1 MESLFQPVLG
11 GIFMG
16 MGAGFLAYAYG
27 DKIWGRRD
35 RKGKGETTAPKGFYD
50 PGRAGPT
57 RRQIRLKRAVI
68 AGIGVGAMFFFY
80 FANR

>member
-1 MESLFQPVLG
+1 MNALLQPLLG

-35 RKGKGETTAPKGFYD
+35 KKRRNETAAPKGFYD
-50 PGRAGPT
+50 PRTAGPT
-57 RRQIRLKRAVI
+57 RKQVRLKRAVW
-68 AGIGVGAMFFFY
+68 AGIGVGVMFFFY